1 LVIWAARLG
10 TPHYRIDMED
20 PRVASTLAR
29 ERAVAL
35 VETTRLILEKTA
47 TLMNRSH
54 EIITAHRARRTS
66 PDSEPPTPG

>member
-1 LVIWAARLG
+1 
-10 TPHYRIDMED
+10 MKD

-35 VETTRLILEKTA
+35 VETSRVILEKTA

-54 EIITAHRARRTS
+54 EIITTHRARRTS